1 MVIERRFETVWEV
14 PDVLWEQIEPVLLE
28 ADPPNPRGRPRA
40 DARRALDGIIFRLR
54 SGCQWNRLP
63 KEFGDDST
71 IHRTFQRWVDRGVF
85 TRIWALL
92 VQKCEDLGEVQWRWQ
107 SADAAMGK
115 ARLGGRSYWT
125 QSNGPGQG
133 REQAK
138 HPG

>member
-28 ADPPNPRGRPRA
+28 ADPPNPRGRPQA

-71 IHRTFQRWVDRGVF
+71 IHRTFQRWVDRAYSQGYGRCWCKSVKISARCNGVGSRP
-85 TRIWALL
+85 TPPW
-92 VQKCEDLGEVQWRWQ
+92 VKPVW
-107 SADAAMGK
+107 
-115 ARLGGRSYWT
+115 GGSYWT

>member
-14 PDVLWEQIEPVLLE
+14 PDVLWERIEPVLLE

-115 ARLGGRSYWT
+115 ARLGGSYWT